1 MAVPPTQS
9 SDGVSAGTMID
20 ERYRIIS
27 ELGRGAM
34 GTVYLA
40 EHVDIQKSVALKILH
55 KDLSRRAHIRERFL
69 REARSAARLDHPTI
83 VQVTDFGTV
92 ENGALYMVM
101 ERIQGR
107 PLSQLKASEVPP
119 RRAVS
124 LVVRILDA
132 LAHAHARGVIH
143 RDLKPDNIMLVQ
155 RDHGD
160 EVKVLDFGLAVIR
173 AGDSPRPLTGPGS
186 VFGTPRYMSPEQA
199 SGEPVDARSDLY
211 SVAVM
216 LTEVLT
222 GRVLFDGETASEV
235 VAKQV
240 SEDPV
245 VRLPPCE
252 GYDSA
257 ALERVLQRALS
268 KHPADRYRNAEA
280 FRDAIERCAVDDL
293 RHAEPETDRSSAA
306 DRRPPVTLASLIPRP
321 RGRNRLILIAAAAA
335 VVLASTLAILIGVSR
350 RGTPDM
356 ATLEHA
362 VASEDYDYAS
372 EVAHF
377 LLGEQPDSARVYLLQ
392 GHVDFARDDRVAANV
407 SYAKALELDPTL
419 VKDGRFELNIRRM
432 VEYGGAEARGFLRL
446 LRKHAGLDALALFH
460 HATKKGQTFRMRRA
474 AYEILEEFRD
484 FGDIDRLAWL
494 DGELSKNSTKACS
507 IRKWYVSR
515 LIELEDSRTRPILE
529 RELGPSG
536 KTKRKYACTRDMIVN
551 ALAELGPSG

>member
-1 MAVPPTQS
+1 
-9 SDGVSAGTMID
+9 
-20 ERYRIIS
+20 
-27 ELGRGAM
+27 M

-40 EHVDIQKSVALKILH
+40 EHVDIQKPVALKVLH
-55 KDLSRRAHIRERFL
+55 EDLSRRAHIRERFL

-92 ENGALYMVM
+92 DNGALYMVM

-132 LAHAHARGVIH
+132 LTHAHERGVIH
-143 RDLKPDNIMLVQ
+143 RDLKPDNIMLV
-155 RDHGD
+155 RREDVD
-160 EVKVLDFGLAVIR
+160 EVKILDFGLAVVR
-173 AGDSPRPLTGPGS
+173 AGDSRRPLTGPGS

-240 SEDPV
+240 SEEPEV
-245 VRLPPCE
+245 SLPPCE
-252 GYDSA
+252 GYDAA

-268 KHPADRYRNAEA
+268 KHPADRYENAEA
-280 FRDAIERCAVDDL
+280 LRNAIERCAVDRTPEL
-293 RHAEPETDRSSAA
+293 TAEGYAETPMEPPRPSA
-306 DRRPPVTLASLIPRP
+306 TLASLFPPGRL
-321 RGRNRLILIAAAAA
+321 RNRWIGIAAAAVIVFAAALAA
-335 VVLASTLAILIGVSR
+335 VISVSR

-356 ATLEHA
+356 ATLERA
-362 VASEDYDYAS
+362 VASEDFEYAS

-377 LLGEQPDSARVYLLQ
+377 LLGAEPKNARVYLLQ
-392 GHVDFARDDRVAANV
+392 GHVDFARDDRIAANV

-419 VKDGRFELNIRRM
+419 VKDGRLELNIRQM
-432 VEYGGAEARGFLRL
+432 VEYGGVEVREFLTL
-446 LRKHAGLDALALFH
+446 LHRYAGRKALPLFQ
-460 HATKKGQTFRMRRA
+460 HATKKGQTFRMRRKA
-474 AYEILEEFRD
+474 FEILEQFQD
-484 FGDIDRLAWL
+484 FGEIDRLVWL
-494 DGELSKNSTKACS
+494 DTELSKNGTKACG
-507 IRKWYVSR
+507 IRKWYVTR
-515 LIELEDSRTRPILE
+515 LIELEDDRTRPILE
-529 RELGPSG
+529 RELGPAG
-536 KTKRKYACTRDMIVN
+536 KTKRKYACTRDMIRD
-551 ALAELGPSG
+551 ALAELGPPR